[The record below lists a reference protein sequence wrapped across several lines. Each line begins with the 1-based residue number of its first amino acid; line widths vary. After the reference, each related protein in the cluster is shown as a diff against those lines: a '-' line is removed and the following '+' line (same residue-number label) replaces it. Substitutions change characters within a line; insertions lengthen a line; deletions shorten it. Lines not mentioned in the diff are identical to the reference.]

1 MSRTLSNELLQELF
15 AQESGDPFLTLCTL
29 NHPDFDA
36 PYYFVNN
43 TENITSRGVTFV
55 AFPMQFVLPIDDG
68 ESDRQVS
75 VVFDN
80 VGLELIQDLRSITT
94 PIECKLEMVLASL
107 PDNVEIELGELKLQN
122 ITYDQNRISG
132 QLYLDDFLNTEVTSE
147 RYSPS
152 NFPGI
157 F

>member
-1 MSRTLSNELLQELF
+1 
-15 AQESGDPFLTLCTL
+15 
-29 NHPDFDA
+29 
-36 PYYFVNN
+36 
-43 TENITSRGVTFV
+43 
-55 AFPMQFVLPIDDG
+55 
-68 ESDRQVS
+68 
-75 VVFDN
+75 
-80 VGLELIQDLRSITT
+80 
-94 PIECKLEMVLASL
+94 MVLASL
-107 PDNVEIELGELKLQN
+107 PDSVEIELGELKLQN